1 MGVGRKTLVAAATSV
16 AVAGGG
22 AALASAQSYPQAKAE
37 AAAQVRLHAPPP
49 TASISKT
56 CSAGYV
62 HAIILGR
69 QKCLRRGEFCTH
81 TRRAERDYRRYH
93 FSCANRDRRGNYHLR
108 RT

>member
-1 MGVGRKTLVAAATSV
+1 MRTSRATITTAAIAL

-22 AALASAQSYPQAKAE
+22 AALASAQTYPATAE
-37 AAAQVRLHAPPP
+37 AAQVRLHAPPP

-93 FSCANRDRRGNYHLR
+93 FSCANRDRRGNYHLI